1 MKAQRLCTT
10 PHHRTRAAR
19 SAKPTSQSLPHHRP
33 MKLALE
39 CQPTHARLRIA
50 RCQVHRC
57 LLRSLYAC
65 KSVASPRETT
75 TTRDIARLPYT
86 ALRNS
91 YKMMTKAAESGRGSA
106 CKRRCW
112 PAEPSRDTGTQGQR
126 KAYVR
131 HVCRSCGQ
139 LMPHCKERVSRCNS
153 LVRTSGDH
161 VDWCHCDVVLARRL
175 QCAASR
181 CYQTGAIR

>member
-1 MKAQRLCTT
+1 MTARRLYTT
-10 PHHRTRAAR
+10 SHHRTRAAR
-19 SAKPTSQSLPHHRP
+19 SAKPTTQSLPHHSP

-57 LLRSLYAC
+57 LLRSLNVYKVRCDPTGGNNHSRYSAIALHGATQFLQDDD
-65 KSVASPRETT
+65 KGGRERARVGVQAVLPANRAEHGH
-75 TTRDIARLPYT
+75 RDNA
-86 ALRNS
+86 
-91 YKMMTKAAESGRGSA
+91 
-106 CKRRCW
+106 
-112 PAEPSRDTGTQGQR
+112 
-126 KAYVR
+126 R
-131 HVCRSCGQ
+131 HVCRSRGH
-139 LMPHCKERVSRCNS
+139 LTPHCKERVSPCNG

-161 VDWCHCDVVLARRL
+161 VGWCHCDVVLARRL